1 MSAPQPS
8 AFPSGI
14 VAFVKRDGPTCE
26 IVAPFLATL
35 DGAVKQATALGA
47 DPASVY
53 VPHPVQDRSDEEI
66 RELADL
72 AFDRVVDR
80 LVGG

>member
-1 MSAPQPS
+1 MLTRTQKEELVVTLREKFGRATSI
-8 AFPSGI
+8 I
-14 VAFVKRDGPTCE
+14 VADYCG
-26 IVAPFLATL
+26 L
-35 DGAVKQATALGA
+35 DVKQATALGA

-53 VPHPVQDRSDEEI
+53 VPHPIQDRSDEEI
-66 RELADL
+66 RDLADL